1 MWTEW
6 VDFGISFLIVFA
18 ALLLVGQLL
27 VTLLIRLARKTSS
40 DYDEAFLRSI
50 RPEIRLLVLVISL
63 DFATSRL
70 LSLPSDV
77 KETLSQ
83 VYFALIVLILTV
95 TFWKLIDFLGL
106 LYQDLAKKSGK
117 TGPMDAALL
126 LAQRAGKTL
135 LVIVSVIMI
144 LGNFGVNV
152 SALVATLGIG
162 GLAIS
167 LAAQDTLS
175 NMVSGIMIL
184 MDQPFRIGDRIE
196 IQGLT
201 ASSNTWGEVVDI
213 GLRSTRILTSDNRMV
228 IVPNSTISRNQ
239 VINYTYPDPRY
250 RVQID
255 IGVTNSSDLRM
266 VRDVITRAVR
276 SVEGVLVDRP
286 VEILFIEYDELK
298 VGLRVCWWIA
308 SYADS
313 KQALDNINQAIYL
326 ALKAAGIEKPSSTPT
341 NMF

>member
-18 ALLLVGQLL
+18 GLLLLGQLL
-27 VTLLIRLARKTSS
+27 VTLLIRLARRTSS
-40 DYDEAFLRSI
+40 EYDEAFLRSI

-135 LVIVSVIMI
+135 LVIISIIMI

-184 MDQPFRIGDRIE
+184 MDQPFQIGDSIE

-201 ASSNTWGEVVDI
+201 AGSNTWGEVVDI

-228 IVPNSTISRNQ
+228 IVPNLTIGRNQ
-239 VINYTYPDPRY
+239 VINYTHPDPRY

-255 IGVTNSSDLRM
+255 IGVDISSDLRV

-308 SYADS
+308 SYAVA
-313 KQALDNINQAIYL
+313 KQALDQVNQAIYL

-341 NMF
+341 NKI

>member
-1 MWTEW
+1 MSDWIT
-6 VDFGISFLIVFA
+6 FGVSFLIVFA
-18 ALLLVGQLL
+18 GLLLFGQLL
-27 VTLLIRLARKTSS
+27 VALLIRIARKTSS
-40 DYDEAFLRSI
+40 EYDEAFLRSI
-50 RPEIRLLVLVISL
+50 RPQIILLVLIISL
-63 DFATSRL
+63 NFATSRL
-70 LSLPSDV
+70 LSLPSDN

-83 VYFALIVLILTV
+83 VYFALIVLILAV
-95 TFWKLIDFLGL
+95 IIWRLIDLLGL
-106 LYQDLAKKSGK
+106 WYKDLARQSGE

-126 LAQRAGKTL
+126 LAQRAGKAL
-135 LVIVSVIMI
+135 LVIVSIIMI

-201 ASSNTWGEVVDI
+201 AGSNTWGEVVDI
-213 GLRSTRILTSDNRMV
+213 GLRSTRIRTSDNRMV
-228 IVPNSTISRNQ
+228 IVPNSNIGKNQ

-250 RVQID
+250 RLQID
-255 IGVTNSSDLRM
+255 IGVIDGSDLRV
-266 VRDVITRAVR
+266 VRDVITQAVR
-276 SVEGVLVDRP
+276 SVEGVLVDKP
-286 VEILFIEYDELK
+286 VEILFIEYNELK
-298 VGLRVCWWIA
+298 MSLRVCWWIA
-308 SYADS
+308 SYADT
-313 KQALDNINQAIYL
+313 KQALDQVNHAIYL